1 MKSYFFAALT
11 LLLSFNLWAGV
22 ETKLSNDLTRTSIT
36 YEFSNGQVYNVKF
49 LNDEQLSYRFV
60 SGSNP
65 DKWWGRYEYKAQ
77 KVSENEYFFAWYE
90 DGYYA
95 TVLFNRKTKEVF
107 GSSIAGENTYFLKGK
122 IIE

>member
-1 MKSYFFAALT
+1 MKSSFFAVLV
-11 LLLSFNLWAGV
+11 LLLSFNLWAKI
-22 ETKLSNDLTRTSIT
+22 ETKLSDDLARTSIT

-49 LNDEQLSYRFV
+49 LNDEELSYRFV

-65 DKWWGRYEYKAQ
+65 DRWWGRYQYQVQ
-77 KVSENEYFFAWYE
+77 KVSEHEYFFAWYE
-90 DGYYA
+90 EGYYA
-95 TVLFNRKTKEVF
+95 TVLLNRNTKEVF